1 MSCFVPAA
9 EGCCCF
15 PDDKNT
21 SEPDQCQFNDD
32 EISIVIGSQT
42 QANLNV
48 REHRSNL
55 PDRVLRA
62 LDEIVSDNRS
72 GAAEILRRGAALYSQ
87 LDSASARETIDSLSV
102 ELARAQPH
110 MSPLIRLANEVL
122 KSSPDAAARFVENAA
137 RAASAAA
144 THAASLIDEGAR
156 VLTHSRSSTVL
167 EAFAQAR
174 RAGKSFSIVAT
185 ESRPLFEGRTL
196 AEALVKQHVPVTV
209 IVDAAAALAIEEV
222 DLVLAGADAITPV
235 SVINKVGT
243 RMIALA
249 AREKGI
255 RAFSVCDTSKFICED
270 CLAPEREHSN
280 AELWPDAPP
289 EVNIT
294 NHYFESTPLSLFTG
308 IVTEH
313 GILSSKEAAQRADE
327 VSINRR
333 LADAL
338 KGEREIK

>member
-1 MSCFVPAA
+1 M
-9 EGCCCF
+9 
-15 PDDKNT
+15 
-21 SEPDQCQFNDD
+21 
-32 EISIVIGSQT
+32 
-42 QANLNV
+42 

-55 PDRVLRA
+55 PDRVRQA
-62 LDEIVSDNRS
+62 LDEIASDNRS
-72 GAAEILRRGAALYSQ
+72 GAAEILCRAAALYSQ
-87 LDSASARETIDSLSV
+87 LDSASEQETIDSLSI
-102 ELARAQPH
+102 ELALAQPR
-110 MSPLIRLANEVL
+110 MSPLIRLANEVM
-122 KSSPDAAARFVENAA
+122 KSSTDAAARFVENAA

-144 THAASLIDEGAR
+144 THAASLIHEGAR

-209 IVDAAAALAIEEV
+209 IIDAAAALAIEEV
-222 DLVLAGADAITPV
+222 DLVLVGADAITPI

-255 RAFSVCDTSKFICED
+255 RVFSVCDTSKFICED
-270 CLAPEREHSN
+270 CLALEREQPT
-280 AELWPDAPP
+280 AESWFDAPA
-289 EVNIT
+289 EVGIT
-294 NHYFESTPLSLFTG
+294 NKYFESTPLAWFTG

-313 GILSSKEAAQRADE
+313 GILSSNEAAQRADE
-327 VSINRR
+327 VSIDGR
-333 LADAL
+333 LVEASR
-338 KGEREIK
+338 GECEIK